1 MTKKPIA
8 QRVKDKFRKTVYQV
22 GSSLGFDLTAK
33 FDDVELPIDMDGDT
47 VWASKAQIAGLF
59 EIERSVVSKH
69 LKDLF
74 ESGEVERDD
83 STCAKFAQV
92 RFEGSRQVTREVEHY
107 SLDVILAIGFKT
119 NSGKA
124 IAFRKKANKV
134 LKGYFS
140 EGYALNGDRL
150 NADPVALLGLAQE
163 VRAIRTSEKNLYS
176 QVKEVFKLASIDY
189 DSGSEAA
196 RKFFAESQD
205 TFHWAA
211 SQETASEILKSRC
224 DASKPNLGITSL
236 GNRKATKS
244 DVEVAKNFMSENELK
259 KMQLI
264 GDAFLG
270 YVEGVAL
277 QEKQVSM
284 TRLLLKLQGLV
295 EMYDYPVFPGY
306 AAIKRPT
313 AKQAKVHVH
322 GQYDLFKKNGH
333 QALPSP
339 K

>member
-1 MTKKPIA
+1 MNKKPIT
-8 QRVKDKFRKTVYQV
+8 QRFKDRFKKTVYQV

-33 FDDVELPIDMDGDT
+33 FDDVELPIDMEGDT

-59 EIERSVVSKH
+59 EIDRSVVSKH
-69 LKDLF
+69 LKELF
-74 ESGEVERDD
+74 ESGEIERDI

-92 RFEGSRQVTREVEHY
+92 RFEDSREISREVEHY
-107 SLDVILAIGFKT
+107 SLDVILAVGFKT
-119 NSGKA
+119 SSRKA

-134 LKGYFS
+134 LKGYIV

-150 NADPVALLGLAQE
+150 NADPAALLGLAQE

-176 QVKEVFKLASIDY
+176 QIREVFKLASIDY
-189 DSGSEAA
+189 DSNSEAA

-224 DASKPNLGITSL
+224 DATKPNLGLTIL

-244 DVEVAKNFMSENELK
+244 DVEVAKNYMSESELK
-259 KMQLI
+259 KMQLM

-270 YVEGVAL
+270 YVEGIAL

-284 TRLLLKLQGLV
+284 TRLLVKLQGLI

-306 AAIKRPT
+306 AAINRPT
-313 AKQAKVHVH
+313 APQAKKHAH
-322 GQYDLFKKNGH
+322 GQYELFKGNGY

-339 K
+339 N